1 MGNNLIRTVE
11 YGSCQDLA
19 NCAFADA
26 VLWRLVGAGLT
37 LSSPHARRVS
47 RSRLGA
53 SPSIFGIRRMRSFMA
68 LSQPVGALFPALA
81 NQPRQSPFK
90 DSP

>member
-1 MGNNLIRTVE
+1 MGNKLIRTVE

-47 RSRLGA
+47 RSCLGA
-53 SPSIFGIRRMRSFMA
+53 LSSIFAIRRMRSLMA
-68 LSQPVGALFPALA
+68 VHQPGRALFPALA
-81 NQPRQSPFK
+81 NQPPSITF
-90 DSP
+90 